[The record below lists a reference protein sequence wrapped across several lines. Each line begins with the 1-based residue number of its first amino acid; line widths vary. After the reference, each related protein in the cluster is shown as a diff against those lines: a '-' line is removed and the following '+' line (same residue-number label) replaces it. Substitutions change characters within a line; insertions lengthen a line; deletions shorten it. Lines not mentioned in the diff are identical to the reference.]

1 MTRALD
7 LLRRRWLPLTL
18 ALAALVAWLSLIPE
32 TRMPGPAKA
41 HDKVEHLI
49 AYAALA
55 FPAAFARP
63 RGWPWVLAAVA
74 AFSAGIELVQPLAG
88 RAASLADLAMNMAGV
103 GIGLAAASVLRRLPE
118 SRT

>member
-18 ALAALVAWLSLIPE
+18 VLAVVVAWLSLIPE
-32 TRMPGPAKA
+32 TQLPGPAKA
-41 HDKVEHLI
+41 NDKAEHLI

-74 AFSAGIELVQPLAG
+74 AFSAGIEVVQPLAG
-88 RAASLADLAMNMAGV
+88 RSTSLADLAMNLAGV
-103 GIGLAAASVLRRLPE
+103 GVGLIAASALRALGGT
-118 SRT
+118 RT